1 MRDKLWRAVYD
12 RYHTP
17 QADPVQRRKNVEKY
31 HALVKMLATM
41 ERRQLLRS
49 VEDKNLLQNDTNF
62 DSFIDGLEMAL
73 MISTVIKSD
82 INEFLSTGEVSQ
94 GIRKISLEEEEEK

>member
-41 ERRQLLRS
+41 ERGQLLQI
-49 VEDKNLLQNDTNF
+49 VEDKNLLQNDTNS

-82 INEFLSTGEVSQ
+82 INDFLSTGEVPH
-94 GIRKISLEEEEEK
+94 GIRKISLEEEKEK

>member
-41 ERRQLLRS
+41 ERRQLLQI
-49 VEDKNLLQNDTNF
+49 VEDKNLLQGNTNF

-73 MISTVIKSD
+73 MISAVIKSD
-82 INEFLSTGEVSQ
+82 IDEFLNDGEVPH
-94 GIRKISLEEEEEK
+94 GIRKMSLDEEEEK